1 MSSTQ
6 RSATGELA
14 ELARSYTFTALPR
27 DAVTTA
33 KHCLL
38 DWLGTTLAGSREPL
52 ARILRQQL
60 APGRERGES
69 TLLGAEPVRTSA
81 LLAALING
89 AASHALDFDDTHTT
103 MSGHPS
109 VPVIPG
115 ALALAEAR
123 GASGARLLAAIV
135 AGIEIEC
142 RLGAIVNP
150 GHYAAGFHATGTVG
164 TFGAAAACA
173 HLLGLDRERFEHA
186 LGLAGTQAA
195 GLKSSFGTMAKP
207 LHAGKAAH
215 DGLLS
220 ALLAEGGFTGN
231 PRIVESRQGFAE
243 TLHGSIAPE
252 AALERL
258 DRYRDRFLVR
268 DTLFKY
274 HAACYLTHS
283 AIDATR
289 RLRESSGLRPEAI
302 DSIVVEV
309 PASSL
314 DVCNIQTP
322 ETGLEGKFSL
332 RATVALGFL
341 GADTSQLDT
350 FTDERMRSADLIAM
364 RDRVTVAPTAGTPPT
379 ATPVRVRTRD
389 GRELR
394 AVCDVG
400 EPAADLADQG
410 RRLEAK
416 FTALAAPVIG
426 DDRAA
431 ELRSMVATIE
441 TLSSL
446 APLVGAA
453 ALERSAR

>member
-1 MSSTQ
+1 
-6 RSATGELA
+6 
-14 ELARSYTFTALPR
+14 
-27 DAVTTA
+27 
-33 KHCLL
+33 
-38 DWLGTTLAGSREPL
+38 
-52 ARILRQQL
+52 
-60 APGRERGES
+60 
-69 TLLGAEPVRTSA
+69 
-81 LLAALING
+81 
-89 AASHALDFDDTHTT
+89 
-103 MSGHPS
+103 
-109 VPVIPG
+109 
-115 ALALAEAR
+115 
-123 GASGARLLAAIV
+123 
-135 AGIEIEC
+135 
-142 RLGAIVNP
+142 
-150 GHYAAGFHATGTVG
+150 
-164 TFGAAAACA
+164 
-173 HLLGLDRERFEHA
+173 
-186 LGLAGTQAA
+186 
-195 GLKSSFGTMAKP
+195 MAKP

-220 ALLAEGGFTGN
+220 ALLAQGGFTGN

-243 TLHGSIAPE
+243 TLHGSITPE

-289 RLRESSGLRPEAI
+289 RLRESSGVRPEAI

-322 ETGLEGKFSL
+322 TTGLEGKFSL

-350 FTDERMRSADLIAM
+350 FTDERMRSAELVAM

-400 EPAADLADQG
+400 LPAADLADQG

-416 FTALAAPVIG
+416 FMALAAPVIG
-426 DDRAA
+426 GDRAA
-431 ELRSMVATIE
+431 DLRALVAVDRDAAE
-441 TLSSL
+441 R
-446 APLVGAA
+446 GAA
-453 ALERSAR
+453 GRGRRARAQRWPIPGWDGGPPLTGARASFARRPSKTAGQARPFRQVREVADRNQSAAIICFAALASGWLGAISMNCCRCVFAVAFAPADASARPRW

>member
-1 MSSTQ
+1 
-6 RSATGELA
+6 
-14 ELARSYTFTALPR
+14 
-27 DAVTTA
+27 
-33 KHCLL
+33 
-38 DWLGTTLAGSREPL
+38 
-52 ARILRQQL
+52 
-60 APGRERGES
+60 
-69 TLLGAEPVRTSA
+69 
-81 LLAALING
+81 
-89 AASHALDFDDTHTT
+89 

-109 VPVIPG
+109 VPVIPA

-142 RLGAIVNP
+142 RVGAIVNP

-220 ALLAEGGFTGN
+220 ALLAQGGFTGN

-243 TLHGSIAPE
+243 TLHGSITPE
-252 AALERL
+252 AALERI

-289 RLRESSGLRPEAI
+289 RLRESSGVRPEAI

-322 ETGLEGKFSL
+322 STGLEGKFSL

-350 FTDERMRSADLIAM
+350 FTDERMRSAELVAM

-400 EPAADLADQG
+400 SPAADLADQG

-426 DDRAA
+426 ARSRRRAA
-431 ELRSMVATIE
+431 LDGRRDRDAAE
-441 TLSSL
+441 
-446 APLVGAA
+446 PGAA
-453 ALERSAR
+453 GRGRRARAQRSTGAGGPLPGRALASFRSSRAKQNGRASPAVSVKFESCGIGIRARPSSASPPWRRDGWAPSR